1 MTTWLCTWGT
11 IFGNVCKW
19 INVDEHVCAC
29 KWIGHM
35 IGIFHSF
42 HIIYMNEESGFFIGT
57 L

>member
-42 HIIYMNEESGFFIGT
+42 HIIYMNEEVVFS
-57 L
+57 